1 MAKFV
6 LKDAVITVDGDDIS
20 DHVSEV
26 TIETERDE
34 VEVTAF
40 GSQNKEYLA
49 GLGDATITVTV
60 FQDFSS
66 NEIDQNMYQ
75 HSIEDE
81 PFEVTV
87 RPTDGPISATNPEYS
102 LPAALL
108 FNYSPISGGV
118 GEAATTELTFRN
130 AGPLGLVRSF
140 T

>member
-6 LKDAVITVDGDDIS
+6 LKTAVVTVDGDDIS

-34 VEVTAF
+34 VDVTSM
-40 GSQNKEYLA
+40 GSANREILA
-49 GLGDATITVTV
+49 GLGDATITLTV
-60 FQDFSS
+60 FQDFAS

-75 HSIEDE
+75 HSIEDS

-87 RPTDGPISATNPEYS
+87 KPTNATVSATNPEYS

-108 FNYSPISGGV
+108 FSYSPIAGAV
-118 GEAATTELTFRN
+118 GEASTTELVFRN
-130 AGPLGLVRSF
+130 AGPLGLVKAY

>member
-6 LKDAVITVDGDDIS
+6 LKTPVITVDGDDIS

-34 VEVTAF
+34 VDVTAF
-40 GSQNKEYLA
+40 GASNKEILA
-49 GLGDATITVTV
+49 GLGDATITMQV
-60 FQDFSS
+60 FQDFAS

-75 HSIEDE
+75 HSIEDS

-87 RPTDGPISATNPEYS
+87 KPTSAATSATNPEYRMQ
-102 LPAALL
+102 AML
-108 FNYSPISGGV
+108 FNYNPIAGAV
-118 GEAATTELTFRN
+118 GEASTTTLVFRN
-130 AGPLGLVRSF
+130 AAAAGLVKAY